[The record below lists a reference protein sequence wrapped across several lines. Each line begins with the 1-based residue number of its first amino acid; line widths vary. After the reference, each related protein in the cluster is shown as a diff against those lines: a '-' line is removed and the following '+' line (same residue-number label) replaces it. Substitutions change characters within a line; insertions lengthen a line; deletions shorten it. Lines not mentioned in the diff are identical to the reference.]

1 MKVRIKSLIKA
12 QIYILLIVGILN
24 SILGVPS
31 TVKYLMDI
39 NFLVIFGYSL
49 VKKKN
54 FVECESE
61 TKGILSYWQCYIFVI
76 VLIGFFKF
84 VPIGQLLWGIRNTYF
99 FVGFLALSV
108 YYLSAEDI
116 ETLQEVINKT
126 QLTKEKM
133 LRKLLLEAIKKRQ
146 KELCYWILKAKG

>member
-1 MKVRIKSLIKA
+1 MV
-12 QIYILLIVGILN
+12 
-24 SILGVPS
+24 
-31 TVKYLMDI
+31 
-39 NFLVIFGYSL
+39 
-49 VKKKN
+49 
-54 FVECESE
+54 
-61 TKGILSYWQCYIFVI
+61 
-76 VLIGFFKF
+76 FFKF

-126 QLTKEKM
+126 LLTKEKM
-133 LRKLLLEAIKKRQ
+133 LQKLLLEAIKKRQ